1 VTGEKILIV
10 EDEVDQARMVGLWL
24 EQNGYQVVIAHNM
37 REGLE
42 KALHERPDLLL
53 LDLRIPPGPADSIPS
68 PHRSPKLLGISLLQ
82 ALSSYGFTPP
92 TIITTAYGNEEI
104 AIQALQLGVRD
115 YIKKPFESLEHLL
128 NAVRKVLGEARLR
141 QERDAFF
148 EELEQ
153 RVEELTRL
161 QQISLR
167 LGQMSLGTAIEDIYR
182 KLNEQA
188 ATLLDAEMS
197 AILLYDAE
205 QERLVYHPPGYG
217 VPDEALQDYQIPL
230 RRNIQIWRAWQAG
243 FPLII
248 NDVSTNPMV
257 RAMRLDHL
265 ARRVGVRS
273 TILAVIRAGGSP
285 IGVLQVSNK
294 RDNLGFTEADGRVL
308 EIFSAQGGIAIQ
320 NARLLQ
326 RLKTLHQIS
335 EALTSR
341 LEREAVLD
349 RVLQGVREIL
359 PVEGISIWL
368 TTPKPG
374 GEPPVL
380 QLVAAHSPG
389 LGNQCPDIQLA
400 VGEGIAGWVV
410 KTGEPALVPDVQR
423 DERFSPQL
431 DQMTGFQTKSLLC
444 VPLIGRKEVIGVI
457 EVVNKIGGMFDQED
471 EDLLRL
477 VAASVAV
484 AVENAR
490 LFDEERKRIQEMET
504 LLEVGQAVTQAV
516 SEHPKRVLEQ
526 IVKGACEVVGAD
538 CAVIYPYVSGRG
550 DVYDVQNVATYGTR
564 YPLSLT
570 EGGTAVRDPADRV
583 RQEGILCYEDLER
596 EAPELLE
603 TPFIARE
610 QIRAFAGFH
619 LAVGDHPL
627 GILYVNFRQPHP
639 FSEDELTT
647 LRIFANQAAL
657 VIDKSRLFEK
667 LNQDLFQANLELER
681 ANAELHRKIRELE
694 ELQKIDKA
702 ITSTL
707 DIDRVLDRILEGALN
722 IIGAPYGN
730 IMLLDRLAGEV
741 VSKVGRGLSKSTIRL
756 KLDETGV
763 TRLIEKKRPTIVPDV
778 TRPPWQSWRW
788 ADWYREIIP
797 EARSA
802 LSVPILGGP
811 QGEPIGVINIGSP
824 KPGAFTRDDQR
835 LLEALASQA
844 AIAIQNARYLEA
856 MRESQRRQMEA
867 EKIAA
872 MADIAG
878 NMVHRINNNVGAI
891 RAMLQQ
897 IELKMMQGTLTNAY
911 LRDKL
916 QAIRENAEQTL
927 EIARRIRRPFQ
938 PMTLE
943 PIQVNSAII
952 RAWTEIPSMPPG
964 ITVIKEYAE
973 DLPPVMATPQLSEVF
988 LNLITNALEA
998 MGDEGTLRIR
1008 TEQTDE
1014 NWVSV
1019 YVSDTGPGIPKD
1031 QQEEIFRMGTTTKK
1045 GGLGYGLWWSRMF
1058 MRRLGGDILVES
1070 EVGKG
1075 STFIVRIPIRKVS
1088 PGREGSTE
1096 DREAGAGEER

>member
-1 VTGEKILIV
+1 MAGEKILII
-10 EDEVDQARMVGLWL
+10 EDDADQSRMMALWL
-24 EQNGYQVVIAHNM
+24 DQSGYETITARDGM
-37 REGLE
+37 EGLE
-42 KALHERPDLLL
+42 KALHERPDLIL
-53 LDLRIPPGPADSIPS
+53 LDIRL
-68 PHRSPKLLGISLLQ
+68 PKLPGIQLLQ
-82 ALSSYGFTPP
+82 ALSSHGFTPP
-92 TIITTAYGNEEI
+92 TIVVTAYSSDEI
-104 AIQALQLGVRD
+104 AIQALRLGVRD
-115 YIKKPFESLEHLL
+115 YIRKPFNLDDLL
-128 NAVRKVLGEARLR
+128 NAVRRVLGEARLR

-205 QERLVYHPPGYG
+205 HERLVYRPPGYG
-217 VPDEALQDYQIPL
+217 VPDGVLRDYFIPL
-230 RRNIQIWRAWQAG
+230 RRNAQIWRAWQAG
-243 FPLII
+243 FPMII
-248 NDVSTNPMV
+248 NDVFTSPLV
-257 RAMRLDHL
+257 RALGLDRL

-285 IGVLQVSNK
+285 IGALQVSNK
-294 RDNLGFTEADGRVL
+294 RNEMGFTEADARVL

-341 LEREAVLD
+341 LEQEAVLN
-349 RVLQGVREIL
+349 RVLQGVREVL
-359 PVEGISIWL
+359 PVEGVSIWL
-368 TTPKPG
+368 TAPQPG
-374 GEPPVL
+374 GRPPVL
-380 QLVAAHSPG
+380 RLVATHSPS
-389 LGNQCPDIQLA
+389 LGSRFPNIQLA

-410 KTGEPALVPDVQR
+410 RTGKSALVPDVRQ

-431 DQMTGFQTKSLLC
+431 DRMTGFQTKSLLC

-490 LFDEERKRIQEMET
+490 LFDEERRRIQEMEA
-504 LLEVGQAVTQAV
+504 LLEVGQAVTEAV

-538 CAVIYPYVSGRG
+538 CAVIYPYVSGRS
-550 DVYDVQNVATYGTR
+550 DIYDVQNVATYGTR
-564 YPLSLT
+564 HPLSLT
-570 EGGTAVRDPADRV
+570 EGGTATRDPADRV
-583 RQEGILCYEDLER
+583 RQKGVLCYEDLER
-596 EAPELLE
+596 EAPELLN

-610 QIRAFAGFH
+610 QIRAFAGFY

-639 FSEDELTT
+639 FNEDELTT
-647 LRIFANQAAL
+647 LRLFANQAAL
-657 VIDKSRLFEK
+657 AIDKSRLFEK

-681 ANAELHRKIRELE
+681 ANAELRRKIRELE

-702 ITSTL
+702 ITSIL
-707 DIDRVLDRILEGALN
+707 DINEVLDRILQGALD

-730 IMLLDRLAGEV
+730 ITLLDQDAGEV
-741 VSKVGRGLSKSTIRL
+741 ISRVGRGMHKKSTIRFRL
-756 KLDETGV
+756 QEIGV
-763 TRLIEKKRPTIVPDV
+763 AYLARKKRPVIIPDV
-778 TRPPWQSWRW
+778 TRSPWRDWPW
-788 ADWYREIIP
+788 ADWYHRTMP

-802 LSVPILGGP
+802 LLVPILSGP
-811 QGEPIGVINIGSP
+811 QGEPIGAIHIGSP
-824 KPGAFTRDDQR
+824 RPSAFTQDDGR
-835 LLEALASQA
+835 LLEALAGQA

-856 MRESQRRQMEA
+856 LQESQRRRIEA
-867 EKIAA
+867 ERLAA
-872 MADIAG
+872 MADLAS
-878 NMVHRINNNVGAI
+878 NMVHRINNSVGAI

-897 IELKMMQGTLTNAY
+897 IELKMTQGALTHAY
-911 LRDKL
+911 LQDKL
-916 QAIRENAEQTL
+916 RAIQESAEQTL

-938 PMTLE
+938 PMTRE
-943 PIQVNSAII
+943 PIQVNQAIA
-952 RAWTEIPSMPPG
+952 RAWEDVSSVPPG
-964 ITVIKEYAE
+964 ITVIEEYAE
-973 DLPPVMATPQLSEVF
+973 DLPAVLATPQLSEVF

-998 MGDEGTLRIR
+998 MGEQGTLRIR
-1008 TEQTDE
+1008 TEQTDDR
-1014 NWVSV
+1014 WVSV

-1031 QQEEIFRMGTTTKK
+1031 RQEEIFRMGTTTKK
-1045 GGLGYGLWWSRMF
+1045 GGLGYGLWWSRTF
-1058 MRRLGGDILVES
+1058 MQRLGGDISVES

-1075 STFIVRIPIRKVS
+1075 STFIVRIPVLRRS
-1088 PGREGSTE
+1088 P
-1096 DREAGAGEER
+1096 DV